1 MRIRRWPK
9 RPSTDPRGSAL
20 SDPRPTILVTGIAG
34 TLGLRLL
41 PLLSDY
47 CVAGVDLLPL
57 AGQPGIVVHRL
68 DLAHESSCVKLVQLL
83 RESGAEAVVHLAV
96 ANNAARDEIRDPVR
110 NPTRNP
116 TRNPGTGLERMWQ
129 INVAGTARV
138 MEAISE
144 VNRHGGK
151 IAKFIYPSSV
161 AVYGPEAPPLV
172 REDAPLNPHT
182 LTNAVQKA
190 EADGVVKFRAPSLGR
205 CSTYLLRPQIFAG
218 AGVENYM
225 VNALRGRALGTGAV
239 ARKMRRGEKRLPLLL
254 PVGETYPQKLFQ
266 FVHVDDV
273 ARLIAWLLHRTPAQ
287 EREELTL
294 NVAGSGSPVSLAR
307 CAEIGE
313 AKLLRLPSRW
323 LCAKALTL
331 LWKLGASSVP
341 PDAFPY
347 LAGSCT
353 MSTER
358 LRRLLGA
365 DYEKVIRY
373 SSEAALRDTLTAAS
387 VASAPA
393 R

>member
-1 MRIRRWPK
+1 MN
-9 RPSTDPRGSAL
+9 
-20 SDPRPTILVTGIAG
+20 DPRPTILVTGIAG

-41 PLLSDY
+41 PLLGDY
-47 CVAGVDLLPL
+47 RVAGVDLLPL
-57 AGQPGIVVHRL
+57 AGWPGIVVHRL
-68 DLAHESSCVKLVQLL
+68 DLGHESSCIKLVQLL
-83 RESGAEAVVHLAV
+83 RESGAEAVVHLA
-96 ANNAARDEIRDPVR
+96 AASNPVR
-110 NPTRNP
+110 NAIRNAVRNP
-116 TRNPGTGLERMWQ
+116 VADLERTWQ

-151 IAKFIYPSSV
+151 IGKFIHLSSV
-161 AVYGPEAPPLV
+161 AVYGPEIAPMV
-172 REDAPLNPHT
+172 REETPLKAHT
-182 LTNAVQKA
+182 LTYAVQKA
-190 EADGVVKFRAPSLGR
+190 EADGVVKVRAPSLGR

-218 AGVENYM
+218 AGVKNYM
-225 VNALRGRALGTGAV
+225 ANALRGQALGNGAV
-239 ARKMRRGEKRLPLLL
+239 GRNMRRREKRLPLLL
-254 PVGETYPQKLFQ
+254 PLGESYPQKLFQ

-273 ARLIAWLLHRTPAQ
+273 ARLIVWLLQRSPAQ

-294 NVAGSGSPVSLAR
+294 NVAGSGSPISLAR

-313 AKLLRLPSRW
+313 AKLVRLPSRW
-323 LCAKALTL
+323 LCAKVLAL

-347 LAGSCT
+347 LAGSYT

-358 LRRLLGA
+358 LRRLLGG

-373 SSEAALRDTLTAAS
+373 SSEAALRESLTEAPVEQAAP
-387 VASAPA
+387 V

>member
-1 MRIRRWPK
+1 M
-9 RPSTDPRGSAL
+9 

-34 TLGLRLL
+34 TLGLHLL

-57 AGQPGIVVHRL
+57 AGRPGIVVHRL
-68 DLAHESSCVKLVQLL
+68 DLGHESSCVKLVQLL
-83 RESGAEAVVHLAV
+83 RESGAEAVVHLA
-96 ANNAARDEIRDPVR
+96 AASDAVR
-110 NPTRNP
+110 NPVRGVVRNP
-116 TRNPGTGLERMWQ
+116 VTDLERMWQ

-151 IAKFIYPSSV
+151 IGKFIYPSSV
-161 AVYGPEAPPLV
+161 AVYGPEIGPLV
-172 REDAPLNPHT
+172 GEETPLKAHT
-182 LTNAVQKA
+182 QHYAVQKA
-190 EADGVVKFRAPSLGR
+190 EADGMVKFRAPSLGR

-225 VNALRGRALGTGAV
+225 VNALRGRAIGNGPV
-239 ARKMRRGEKRLPLLL
+239 ARKMRRREKRLPLLL
-254 PVGETYPQKLFQ
+254 PMGENYPQKLFQ

-273 ARLIAWLLHRTPAQ
+273 ARLIAWLLHRSPAQ

-294 NVAGSGSPVSLAR
+294 NVAGSGSPISLAR
-307 CAEIGE
+307 CAQIGE
-313 AKLLRLPSRW
+313 AKLVRLPSRW

-331 LWKLGASSVP
+331 LWKLGVSAVP

-347 LAGSCT
+347 LAGSYT

-358 LRRLLGA
+358 LRRLLGS

-373 SSEAALRDTLTAAS
+373 SSEAALRDSLTELPVGQAAL
-387 VASAPA
+387 A